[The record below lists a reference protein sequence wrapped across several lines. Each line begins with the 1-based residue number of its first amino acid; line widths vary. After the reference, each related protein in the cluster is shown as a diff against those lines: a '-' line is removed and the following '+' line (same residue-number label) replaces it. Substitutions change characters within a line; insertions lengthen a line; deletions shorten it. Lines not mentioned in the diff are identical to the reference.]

1 MNNKCMSYLLGC
13 WEFNK
18 IIILMENPARARGG
32 AWKTQVT
39 HTVSVGRYVGEMNEN
54 GGGFTVVF

>member
-1 MNNKCMSYLLGC
+1 
-13 WEFNK
+13 
-18 IIILMENPARARGG
+18 MENPARARGG